1 MELTQTILTPL
12 KMVTTLSSTLVTI
25 DEFLFQNGLYFDH
38 CKNVSIENST
48 DTVEITFYHSDCY
61 SDPKTFEIIS
71 ELYQE
76 ADKNFY
82 LFNKKKQ
89 ITFQGINFV
98 INL

>member
-1 MELTQTILTPL
+1 MIS
-12 KMVTTLSSTLVTI
+12 TLSSTLVTI
-25 DEFLFQNGLYFDH
+25 DEFLIQNGLYLDN
-38 CKNVSIENST
+38 CKNVSIDNST

-76 ADKNFY
+76 AIRNTY
-82 LFNKKKQ
+82 LLNNKKLV
-89 ITFQGINFV
+89 FQGINFV